1 MEKRKR
7 LGQMIEKMKHWTN
20 WRPNYKEASMGDY
33 TKRLEWL
40 RETHKHL
47 NKKIDTME
55 KTGHFG
61 DEQISEMK
69 RDRLRLKDEIERLE
83 KEHA

>member
-1 MEKRKR
+1 
-7 LGQMIEKMKHWTN
+7 
-20 WRPNYKEASMGDY
+20 MGDY

-55 KTGHFG
+55 KTGHFS

-69 RDRLRLKDEIERLE
+69 RDRLRFKDEIERLE

>member
-1 MEKRKR
+1 
-7 LGQMIEKMKHWTN
+7 MIEKMRHSTN
-20 WRPNYKEASMGDY
+20 WKPNYKEDSMGDY

-40 RETHKHL
+40 IETHKHL

-55 KTGHFG
+55 KTGQFS
-61 DEQISEMK
+61 DEEISELK
-69 RDRLRLKDEIERLE
+69 KGRLKLKDEIEKLE